1 MGYNYNNI
9 IDVFPGNIDNR
20 LRTKEEEYT
29 NNYSTPFPPEVA
41 KVLETLIDETI
52 HEFEEHY
59 YMTTETERKLLFQ
72 LIKIFRCSHVLEI
85 GTFTGVATIA
95 MASALS
101 SCSSLSSSGENNG
114 DNSSSRGKVITLEMD
129 PKAMSIAQKHAKKLK
144 YLNDRIDFVL
154 GPAMESLVRI
164 TKEQPNKQYDLIFID
179 ANKDGYT
186 SYFDFI
192 MDNHLLSDNGL
203 IIADN
208 ALYYGQVHRQAGYD
222 DIKLF
227 NSRPDIPGHAK
238 NIHEFNQHVLKDKRV
253 QVVIL
258 PLFDGISIITK
269 SK

>member
-1 MGYNYNNI
+1 
-9 IDVFPGNIDNR
+9 
-20 LRTKEEEYT
+20 
-29 NNYSTPFPPEVA
+29 
-41 KVLETLIDETI
+41 
-52 HEFEEHY
+52 
-59 YMTTETERKLLFQ
+59 MTTETERKLLFQ
-72 LIKIFRCSHVLEI
+72 LIKIFRCSHILEI

-95 MASALS
+95 MASALQ
-101 SCSSLSSSGENNG
+101 SSSAISSGK
-114 DNSSSRGKVITLEMD
+114 NSIGKLITLEMD
-129 PKAMSIAQKHAKKLK
+129 SKAMSLAQKHAEKLE
-144 YLNDRIDFVL
+144 YLNDCIDFVL

-164 TKEQPNKQYDLIFID
+164 TKEHPNKQYDLIFID
-179 ANKDGYT
+179 ANKDGYI

-192 MDNHLLSDNGL
+192 MDNNLLSDNGL

-227 NSRPDIPGHAK
+227 NSRPDIPGCAK
-238 NIHEFNQHVLKDKRV
+238 KIHEFNQHVLKDKRV